1 MARTTSASSST
12 MPASAD
18 LTIRLAVVRPN
29 AYRVAPA
36 SGSVWGL
43 SNAIAEQFSDFQFPY
58 IESTS
63 TCRFEYG
70 GELPLLRMS
79 SNTVKIAGYR
89 LDGTAIRRSPH
100 ARTSAVPRDFDRTED
115 DTLAEDRQVPSYCVQ
130 VSASPRTEELLA
142 SLRSVSG
149 THATPRTERIFG
161 ISVRRQS

>member
-79 SNTVKIAGYR
+79 SNSVKIAGYR
-89 LDGTAIRRSPH
+89 LDGTAFRRCYMH
-100 ARTSAVPRDFDRTED
+100 ARPQFREILIAQRMTRWLRIAKYPHI
-115 DTLAEDRQVPSYCVQ
+115 
-130 VSASPRTEELLA
+130 ASKCPPARARKNYWRLCARYPELKQRLG
-142 SLRSVSG
+142 LNEFSVYL
-149 THATPRTERIFG
+149 
-161 ISVRRQS
+161 

>member
-1 MARTTSASSST
+1 

-89 LDGTAIRRSPH
+89 
-100 ARTSAVPRDFDRTED
+100 PRGSLQNRPRVDVSKPATESG
-115 DTLAEDRQVPSYCVQ
+115 LRQVLFYPAEVGLGKVGFDFAVVC
-130 VSASPRTEELLA
+130 
-142 SLRSVSG
+142 
-149 THATPRTERIFG
+149 
-161 ISVRRQS
+161 